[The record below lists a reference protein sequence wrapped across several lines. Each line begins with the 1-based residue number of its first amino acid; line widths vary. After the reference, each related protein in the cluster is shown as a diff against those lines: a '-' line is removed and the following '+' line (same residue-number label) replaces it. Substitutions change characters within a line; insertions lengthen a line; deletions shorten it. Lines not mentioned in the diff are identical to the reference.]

1 MDSSP
6 PDKDRLRHFFGFTG
20 TGTDSTPSGTDR
32 QLRPTGQP
40 NLRTLQSRQQNLQGH
55 WRDWQ
60 NDVVLGAFGD
70 HISADD
76 RSEDETFLG
85 GDFSLSDLLRSLPSD
100 RLETDSCSLSDLPPL
115 AAACMVNDADLDSVR
130 GARARKV
137 SELLASG
144 ADPRECDPV
153 FGRSLLHWAC
163 IHADISVVRVIVEA
177 LRSRAT
183 LSALPMMSEHQSMA
197 SIAKDIDQPDVNGL
211 TPLQAVLTLRRASAA
226 EHAEIVQCLLQHGAS
241 LFTLPLRGA
250 ELLWADFLTIDI
262 ARTVLATGI
271 SVNVRDAID
280 STPLLKSALA
290 GNAPLVKFLLQQGAD
305 PRQRIFFGGGIL
317 NHYGMSV
324 EVAALLLDYGADAN
338 HRDDLGMTPLMF
350 ACQDK
355 NLPLVRLLLKH
366 GASVRAR
373 SVDNM
378 RVIDYAPDEETVR
391 YLKTEAGLAPGTR
404 LADD

>member
-60 NDVVLGAFGD
+60 NDVVLGSLGD
-70 HISADD
+70 QISADD
-76 RSEDETFLG
+76 RSDDETFLG

-100 RLETDSCSLSDLPPL
+100 RIETGCCDTCDLPPL
-115 AAACMVNDADLDSVR
+115 AAACMIDDTDLDSVP

-137 SELLASG
+137 SELLATG
-144 ADPRECDPV
+144 ADPRERDPV
-153 FGRSLLHWAC
+153 FGRSPLHWAC
-163 IHADISVVRVIVEA
+163 IHAHISVVRVIAEA

-183 LSALPMMSEHQSMA
+183 LSALPTLSVHQTMA

-211 TPLQAVLTLRRASAA
+211 TPLQAVLTLRRTSAA
-226 EHAEIVQCLLQHGAS
+226 GHAEIVHYLLQQGAS

-250 ELLWADFLTIDI
+250 ELLLAEFLTIDI

-280 STPLLKSALA
+280 CTPLLKSALA

-305 PRQRIFFGGGIL
+305 PRPPVFFGGGVL

-324 EVAALLLDYGADAN
+324 EVAALLLDFGADAN

-355 NLPLVRLLLKH
+355 NLPLIRLLLKH

-373 SVDNM
+373 SLDNM

-391 YLKTEAGLAPGTR
+391 YLEAEAGLAPRTR